1 MTIPKKWIP
10 VLSFLTVFII
20 TRVSKRI
27 CGNFLIP
34 PDPKSSQ
41 PVVESP
47 SGLEIKSRLQQHDQE
62 SLLPTASTEF
72 KTGTMKPIGESYMKM
87 IVVPR
92 TKEEDVTWL
101 NENFG
106 GDQYIHSS
114 IYNVDDS
121 SADLH
126 PPKNKGHE
134 VMIYLSYII
143 DNYDNL
149 SDVNIFMHSHRYS
162 WHNDE
167 LLDHDAVQMISR
179 LSAERVQREGYMN
192 MRCASPLPSFS
203 KLLKEG
209 NWR

>member
-10 VLSFLTVFII
+10 VLSFLTALII
-20 TRVSKRI
+20 IQVSKRI
-27 CGNFLIP
+27 CGNFLLP
-34 PDPKSSQ
+34 PDPELTRSIAEN
-41 PVVESP
+41 PLD
-47 SGLEIKSRLQQHDQE
+47 LEIKPCLQHHDQE
-62 SLLPTASTEF
+62 PILPIASTEF
-72 KTGTMKPIGESYMKM
+72 RTGTVKPIGEPYTKM
-87 IVVPR
+87 IVLPR
-92 TKEEDVTWL
+92 TKDEDVVWV
-101 NENFG
+101 NEHFG
-106 GDQYIHSS
+106 EDQYIHSS
-114 IYNVDDS
+114 VYNVDDT

-167 LLDHDAVQMISR
+167 LLEHDAVQMVSR

-192 MRCASPLPSFS
+192 MRCMIPSS
-203 KLLKEG
+203 Y
-209 NWR
+209 N

>member
-1 MTIPKKWIP
+1 M
-10 VLSFLTVFII
+10 
-20 TRVSKRI
+20 
-27 CGNFLIP
+27 P
-34 PDPKSSQ
+34 PGPKSSRS
-41 PVVESP
+41 VVEP
-47 SGLEIKSRLQQHDQE
+47 RLQQHDQE
-62 SLLPTASTEF
+62 SLLPIALTEF
-72 KTGTMKPIGESYMKM
+72 KTGTVKPIGESYTKM

-92 TKEEDVTWL
+92 TKEDVAWL
-101 NENFG
+101 DENFG
-106 GDQYIHSS
+106 GDKHIHSS
-114 IYNVDDS
+114 IYNVDNS

-192 MRCASPLPSFS
+192 MRCTSPVPSFS
-203 KLLKEG
+203 RLLKEV